1 MQKKTLTGNDLKA
14 REDTLTSPPQRKV
27 LYVSSFEAMDLNA
40 NGVKKGESVK
50 HQTKNIVILLLNINI
65 QIRPYND
72 FLPPKK
78 LLYNK
83 HNTRWKLENPPNS
96 IRRFALVASV

>member
-40 NGVKKGESVK
+40 NGVKMGESVK
-50 HQTKNIVILLLNINI
+50 HQTKIFFYVLLLNI
-65 QIRPYND
+65 QQD
-72 FLPPKK
+72 F
-78 LLYNK
+78 
-83 HNTRWKLENPPNS
+83 
-96 IRRFALVASV
+96 